1 MKHTNIIEVAKIPI
15 IGEIII
21 AVGIYLTLGAMAAS
35 LDYFSLEEQGRITLF
50 RVFAGISFAY
60 IILSL
65 CIRIFIKF
73 KKTKRH

>member
-1 MKHTNIIEVAKIPI
+1 MKHTNIVEVAKIPI
-15 IGEIII
+15 IGEIIV

-50 RVFAGISFAY
+50 RVFAGISFVY

-73 KKTKRH
+73 KKN